1 VGVCMPSDRCVVFGT
16 KIWVSV
22 RRGGMRDNVSQTP
35 QTGSANAQSKRRGL
49 LGCQK

>member
-16 KIWVSV
+16 EIWVSV

-35 QTGSANAQSKRRGL
+35 QTGSANAQSKASL
-49 LGCQK
+49 PTGCQK